1 MLSKGDWLV
10 IKAQVERGVYK
21 KDIALALG
29 VHPRTIRRALTRG
42 GAPSGKRQ
50 RLRISKLD
58 PYKPKIHAL
67 LKEDVWNARVMLA
80 ELRDLGYEGGITIV
94 KDYMHPLRVSR
105 KELGTVRFETPPGKQ
120 LQSDWGE
127 IVTEVGGK
135 SVKVHFMVNTLG
147 WSRRFHFWCCER
159 EDAEHTYE
167 GLIRSLEYFGGVPR
181 EVLVDNQKAAVIS
194 HRVGEAVEFNE
205 RFVDLACHYG
215 FRPRACRPARAQT
228 KGKDER
234 MVGYVKG
241 NFFVRYRSFESLAEM
256 NALAERW
263 LREVADPRVHG
274 TVREIVRDRF
284 ASEGPKLGPL
294 PRRRYDT
301 SYLEHRVVGK
311 DGYVDVRGN
320 RYSVPDRLCGRQV
333 AIRITLEGCL
343 KVYDEDLLVAEHRL
357 RSVSDGWSTIASHH
371 ERLWRDAVSVQR
383 RELSVYEE
391 VVLCS

>member
-1 MLSKGDWLV
+1 MLSKGDWLL

-29 VHPRTIRRALTRG
+29 VHPRTIRRAVARG
-42 GAPSGKRQ
+42 GAPSGKRG
-50 RLRISKLD
+50 RRRASKLE
-58 PYKPKIHAL
+58 PYKGKIQEL
-67 LKEDVWNARVMLA
+67 LKAEVWNAQVILA
-80 ELRDLGYEGGITIV
+80 ELRELGYEGGITIL
-94 KDYMHPLRVSR
+94 KDYIHPFRASR
-105 KELGTVRFETPPGKQ
+105 KSSGTVRFETPPGRQ

-127 IVTEVGGK
+127 IRTLVGGK
-135 SVKVHFMVNTLG
+135 AVKVHFIVNTLG
-147 WSRRFHFWCCER
+147 FSRRFHFWCCAR

-181 EVLVDNQKAAVIS
+181 EVLVDNQKSAVIT
-194 HRVGEAVEFNE
+194 HRIGEAVRYNE
-205 RFVDLACHYG
+205 RFVDLAGHYG
-215 FRPRACRPARAQT
+215 FMPRACRPGRAQT

-241 NFFVRYRSFESLAEM
+241 NFFARYRSFESLAEM

-274 TVREIVRDRF
+274 TVREVVRDRF
-284 ASEGPKLGPL
+284 AREAPELGPL

-301 SYLEHRVVGK
+301 SYLEHRVVSR

-333 AIRITLEGCL
+333 AVRITLDGHV
-343 KVYDEDLLVAEHRL
+343 KIYDGDHLVAEHRL
-357 RSVSDGWSTIASHH
+357 RDLRDGWSTVASHH
-371 ERLWRDAVSVQR
+371 ERLWRDAVSVER
-383 RELSVYEE
+383 RDLGVYEE

>member
-10 IKAQVERGVYK
+10 IKAHLERGVYK

-29 VHPRTIRRALTRG
+29 VHPRTVGRALARG
-42 GAPSGKRQ
+42 GPPSGKRS
-50 RLRISKLD
+50 RVRGSKLD
-58 PYKPKIHAL
+58 PYKEKIHDL
-67 LKEDVWNARVMLA
+67 LKDGVWNAQVILA
-80 ELRDLGYEGGITIV
+80 ELRELGYEGGITIL
-94 KDYMHPLRVSR
+94 KDYIHPVRVSR
-105 KELGTVRFETPPGKQ
+105 KVLGTVRFETPPGKQ

-127 IVTEVGGK
+127 IWTLVGGK

-147 WSRRFHFWCCER
+147 WSRRFHFWCCDR

-167 GLIRSLEYFGGVPR
+167 GVIRSLEYFGGVPR

-194 HRVGEAVEFNE
+194 HRIGEVVQFNE

-215 FRPRACRPARAQT
+215 FRPRACRPSRAQT

-241 NFFVRYRSFESLAEM
+241 NFFLRYRSFDSYAEI

-274 TVREIVRDRF
+274 TVREVVRDRF
-284 ASEGPKLGPL
+284 AREAAKLGPL

-301 SYLEHRVVGK
+301 SYLEHRVVGR
-311 DGYVDVRGN
+311 DGYVTVRGN
-320 RYSVPDRLCGRQV
+320 RYSVPDHLCSRQV
-333 AIRITLEGCL
+333 AVRITLEGCL
-343 KVYDEDLLVAEHRL
+343 KVYDDDLLVAEHRL
-357 RSVSDGWSTIASHH
+357 RPFSEGWCTVASHH
-371 ERLWRDAVSVQR
+371 ERLWQDAVSVQR

-391 VVLCS
+391 VVRCS

>member
-1 MLSKGDWLV
+1 MLSKGDWLL

-29 VHPRTIRRALTRG
+29 VHPRTIRRALSRG
-42 GAPSGKRQ
+42 GAPSGKRG
-50 RLRISKLD
+50 RRRASKLD
-58 PYKPKIHAL
+58 PYKEKIQEL
-67 LKEDVWNARVMLA
+67 LKADVWNAQVILA
-80 ELRDLGYEGGITIV
+80 ELRELGYEGGITIL
-94 KDYMHPLRVSR
+94 KDYIHPLRLL
-105 KELGTVRFETPPGKQ
+105 KKATGTVRFETPPGRQ

-127 IVTEVGGK
+127 IRTLVGGK
-135 SVKVHFMVNTLG
+135 AVKVHFIVNTLG
-147 WSRRFHFWCCER
+147 FSRRFHFWCCER

-167 GLIRSLEYFGGVPR
+167 GLIRGLEYFGGVPR
-181 EVLVDNQKAAVIS
+181 EVLVDNQKSAVIT
-194 HRVGEAVEFNE
+194 HRIGEAVRYNE
-205 RFVDLACHYG
+205 RFLDLACHYG
-215 FRPRACRPARAQT
+215 FRPRACRPGRAQT

-241 NFFVRYRSFESLAEM
+241 NFFARYRSFESLAEM

-274 TVREIVRDRF
+274 TVREVVLERF
-284 ASEGPKLGPL
+284 AREAPDLGPL

-301 SYLEHRVVGK
+301 SYLEHRVVGR

-333 AIRITLEGCL
+333 AVRITLEGCL
-343 KVYDEDLLVAEHRL
+343 KVYDQDHLVAEHRL
-357 RSVSDGWSTIASHH
+357 RDLRDGWSTVAGHH
-371 ERLWRDAVSVQR
+371 ERLWRDAVSVER
-383 RELSVYEE
+383 RELRVYEE